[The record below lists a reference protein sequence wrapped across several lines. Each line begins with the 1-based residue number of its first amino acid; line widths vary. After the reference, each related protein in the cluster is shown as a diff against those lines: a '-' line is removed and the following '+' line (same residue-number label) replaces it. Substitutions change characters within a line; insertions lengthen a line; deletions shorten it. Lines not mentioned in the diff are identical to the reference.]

1 MSGKIANVHKFKMQ
15 TIGLCF
21 NNHSEGYVEFL
32 GHPSVQDFINWTK
45 GRKEKI
51 DGVTIDNVNIAV
63 CQCAGM
69 DPFTTFV
76 KRIQWKQNHADGIRF
91 NLSVAN

>member
-32 GHPSVQDFINWTK
+32 GHPSVQDFVNWTK

-51 DGVTIDNVNIAV
+51 DSVTIDGVNIAV
-63 CQCAGM
+63 SQIAGT
-69 DPFTTFV
+69 DLLTTFV
-76 KRIQWKQNHADGIRF
+76 KRIQWKQDNAEGIKF
-91 NLSVAN
+91 NLTVSS